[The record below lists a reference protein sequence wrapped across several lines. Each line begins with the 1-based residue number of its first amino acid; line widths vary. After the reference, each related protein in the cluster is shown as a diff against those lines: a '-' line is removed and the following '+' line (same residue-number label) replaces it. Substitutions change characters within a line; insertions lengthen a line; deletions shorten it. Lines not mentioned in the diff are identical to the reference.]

1 MSLSLTFY
9 GGINEIGGNK
19 ILLETK
25 EARIFFDFGE
35 AFTLLD
41 EYFLP
46 ESFLAPRERF
56 GLRDYFEFGLIPKLK
71 GLYSREAV
79 ERTDV
84 EYAEPEF
91 DAVFLTHA
99 HQDHWAHLCFLHPE
113 IPVHMGEC
121 TRKILEST
129 WITTRQESAHKHLK
143 LETFRTGSGKPG
155 TGNRIRVGDVEVRPI
170 HVDHSVPG
178 AYGFI
183 AETPEGAV
191 AYTGDLRMHGPKAE
205 MSAEFIEEAR
215 KAEPEALIIE
225 GTRVLEEEKRKDFGE
240 REVYEGS
247 RKALGGERPAVVMR
261 YPKDLDRLRTF
272 WKVAGEVGKELVIS
286 RKTAHLLDALKG
298 DVVGL
303 PDPLRDERIRIYGR
317 ELKKYSKWEEKFRAD
332 GVSPD
337 EIREKPGKFIF
348 EADFWGLPELIDV
361 RPEGGVLVHSMSE
374 PFEEDPISL
383 LGSRVL
389 GGWVRHFGL
398 EHLQLH
404 ASGHAPKSTI
414 FEMVKKVGAK
424 RVFPVHTLR
433 SDLFEKNCRGVMRM
447 EKGKAIKL

>member
-1 MSLSLTFY
+1 MPLSLTFY

-19 ILLETK
+19 ILIETK

-35 AFTLLD
+35 SFTLLD

-99 HQDHWAHLCFLHPE
+99 HQDHWAHLSYLHPG
-113 IPVHMGEC
+113 IPVYMGEC
-121 TRKILEST
+121 TKKILEST
-129 WITTRQESAHKHLK
+129 WVTTRQESAHRHLK
-143 LETFRTGSGKPG
+143 IETFRTGS
-155 TGNRIRVGDVEVRPI
+155 RIRAGDVEVRPV

-183 AETPEGAV
+183 AETPEGTV

-205 MSAEFIEEAR
+205 MSAEFLEEAR

-240 REVYEGS
+240 KEVYEGS
-247 RKALGGERPAVVMR
+247 RRALEGKRPAVVMR

-272 WKVAGEVGKELVIS
+272 WKVAEEVGKELVIS
-286 RKTAHLLDALKG
+286 RKTAHLLDALRG

-303 PDPLRDERIRIYGR
+303 PDPLKDERIRIYGR

-332 GVSPD
+332 EIPPK
-337 EIREKPGKFIF
+337 EIREKPWKYIF

-389 GGWVRHFGL
+389 EAWVRHFRL

-404 ASGHAPKSTI
+404 ASGHAPKSAI
-414 FEMVKKVGAK
+414 FEMVRRVGAK
-424 RVFPVHTLR
+424 KVFPVHTTR
-433 SDLFEKNCRGVMRM
+433 SDLFEKNCKGVKLVK
-447 EKGKAIKL
+447 KGESLNL